1 MKGRNSMSIK
11 NVQSSLS
18 RETHNQYRNR
28 VGRISRHQHLM
39 SQNVIPSNRRK
50 EIKRLEEATARVEKK
65 LKKEIEELKVL
76 EYRVNI
82 SKRLK
87 SQVTDSR
94 LHNERQ
100 VAEATA

>member
-1 MKGRNSMSIK
+1 MSIK